1 MRRTLREIFHIL
13 MKNMKLI
20 AISQNII
27 PTASSALANRFC

>member
-1 MRRTLREIFHIL
+1 MRRILREIFHIL

-27 PTASSALANRFC
+27 PTASFALANRFC

>member
-1 MRRTLREIFHIL
+1 MRRMLREIFHIL
-13 MKNMKLI
+13 MKNMTLI

>member
-1 MRRTLREIFHIL
+1 MLREMFHIL

-27 PTASSALANRFC
+27 HTASSALANRFC

>member
-1 MRRTLREIFHIL
+1 L

>member
-1 MRRTLREIFHIL
+1 IL